1 MVIDISI
8 AVIALAFVVLVI
20 YLAIT
25 LVQLKRS
32 LQNFDKA
39 VNELRP
45 SIKSIAETSDKIA
58 YNMLEKA
65 EALDPIFENIENR
78 HAQAMAPAPSRE
90 GIQAEDIIQL
100 GALGLSLWQKFQHG
114 RRKK

>member
-8 AVIALAFVVLVI
+8 AVIALAFVVLVV

-32 LQNFDKA
+32 LENFDKA

-78 HAQAMAPAPSRE
+78 HAQAYAPPPRE

-114 RRKK
+114 RRKR